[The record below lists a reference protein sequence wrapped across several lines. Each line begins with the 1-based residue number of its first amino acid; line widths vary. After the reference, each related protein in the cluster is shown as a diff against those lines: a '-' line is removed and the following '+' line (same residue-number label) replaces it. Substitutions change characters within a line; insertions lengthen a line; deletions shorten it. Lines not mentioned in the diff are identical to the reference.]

1 MFSNLLH
8 LVKDKDKNITL
19 TVNLAYLEAII
30 FSIKQTE
37 RFSGDLKFS
46 LGEEKERGG
55 GGQEQKDIAFHQ
67 YLIFRYHSNTTIRFA
82 SSMWLVGFLW
92 RKPSTGCATGL

>member
-55 GGQEQKDIAFHQ
+55 GAGAKRHCFSS
-67 YLIFRYHSNTTIRFA
+67 IFDF
-82 SSMWLVGFLW
+82 
-92 RKPSTGCATGL
+92 